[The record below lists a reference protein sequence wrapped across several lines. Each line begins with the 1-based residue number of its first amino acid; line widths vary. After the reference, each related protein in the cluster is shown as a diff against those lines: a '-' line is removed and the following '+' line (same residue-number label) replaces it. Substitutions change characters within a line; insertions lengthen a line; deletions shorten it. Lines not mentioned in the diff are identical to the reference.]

1 MEAAARVDKR
11 ITDAQLREAERRL
24 IGFLHS
30 KHFPREW
37 IKSHV
42 PEVMAWAR
50 SDFAARLAAGREDE
64 TVNLLVIIGYRRA
77 LKVLRG
83 DHSGPPT
90 TSIENLYHVADES
103 TPGPE
108 EEAIEHD
115 RQERVMKAM
124 SRLPERERKML
135 ALVYYE
141 GMSIRQAGLKVGW
154 KKSVADRHHKA
165 ALARLEALLDR
176 SLLAPEIAIPA
187 YVAAYTDSTPRDV
200 VMWVEGVAETIR
212 ETAMLASGRIA
223 PPLAESGNAAAM
235 SGAGRGAAAVCGAA
249 VLACLAGAA
258 TGVVGPGV
266 EALAPGGGVVKD
278 PPRSERALETSAE
291 RAIEVMPPSSPHV
304 TESPP
309 SQKARSSADSGKP
322 RTPASAARPSAEAR
336 ERGGNAT
343 SPARAT
349 PKQTVNEFG
358 VESGEVE
365 SSPSASGEAVEAAP
379 ISPSPPAPARPQ
391 VEPSGGGSSGSSGG
405 SSSGSN
411 ASSEFGM

>member
-1 MEAAARVDKR
+1 MEAATKADKR

-37 IKSHV
+37 IESHV

-50 SDFAARLAAGREDE
+50 SDFATRLAAGREDD

-77 LKVLRG
+77 LKILRG

-90 TSIENLYHVADES
+90 TSLETLFHVADES
-103 TPGPE
+103 TPSPE

-115 RQERVMKAM
+115 RQERVVKAM
-124 SRLPERERKML
+124 SRLPERERKLL

-141 GMSIRQAGLKVGW
+141 GMSIRQAGLHVGW
-154 KKSVADRHHKA
+154 KKSVADRHHQA
-165 ALARLEALLDR
+165 ALGRLEALLDR

-187 YVAAYTDSTPRDV
+187 YVVAYNDSVSRDL

-235 SGAGRGAAAVCGAA
+235 SGAGRGAASVCGAA

-266 EALAPGGGVVKD
+266 GALTPGGGVAKE
-278 PPRSERALETSAE
+278 PPRSERVQEASAPTGIEIVPSATPQSAE
-291 RAIEVMPPSSPHV
+291 SPQPRRARTGAGE
-304 TESPP
+304 T
-309 SQKARSSADSGKP
+309 
-322 RTPASAARPSAEAR
+322 RTPATSSRPSS
-336 ERGGNAT
+336 ERPERRGSGTTAPKAT
-343 SPARAT
+343 A
-349 PKQTVNEFG
+349 KQTVNEFG

-365 SSPSASGEAVEAAP
+365 SSPPPASSEAVEAAP
-379 ISPSPPAPARPQ
+379 ISPAPPAPARPP
-391 VEPSGGGSSGSSGG
+391 VESSGG
-405 SSSGSN
+405 SSSGSSGGGSSSGSG
-411 ASSEFGM
+411 ASSEFGL